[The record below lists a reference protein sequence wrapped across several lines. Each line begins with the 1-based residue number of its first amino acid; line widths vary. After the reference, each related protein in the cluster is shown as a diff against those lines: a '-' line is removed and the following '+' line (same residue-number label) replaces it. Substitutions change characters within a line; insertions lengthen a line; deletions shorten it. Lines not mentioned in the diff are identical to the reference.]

1 MKLLIESLRSKWM
14 QLQLRERQL
23 LIFGGGLLL
32 VTSIYLSLAPQIQ
45 NYAELKLKVDE
56 LNTDVQ
62 WMQQQRQV
70 VERLINNCSAQKVGQ
85 ASSRQ
90 QITRLIRRN
99 QLTLNSMS
107 DINSGLEFSIS
118 GPDANRVISLT
129 HQIACSGYGV
139 KTLEIERSAEGLME
153 ASMEVVAIEN

>member
-1 MKLLIESLRSKWM
+1 MKLLIESLRSMWM
-14 QLQLRERQL
+14 LLQLRERQL

-70 VERLINNCSAQKVGQ
+70 VERLINNLS
-85 ASSRQ
+85 
-90 QITRLIRRN
+90 LIH
-99 QLTLNSMS
+99 
-107 DINSGLEFSIS
+107 I
-118 GPDANRVISLT
+118 
-129 HQIACSGYGV
+129 
-139 KTLEIERSAEGLME
+139 
-153 ASMEVVAIEN
+153 